1 MIDNII
7 TFQEA
12 IEKCEG
18 QGKHILLGN
27 GFSIACK
34 KDIFLY
40 EKLFETA
47 DFKNNIRL
55 REIFNL
61 LKTYDFEKI
70 IRILNDTTII
80 LSSYTDDSSIINQ
93 MQYDAKSLKEILI
106 QTICRKHP
114 DFPSEIKQ
122 TEYESCRSFL
132 SNFDRI
138 FTLNY
143 DILLYW
149 TMMNSLEDTSKK
161 QNFNDGFGK
170 IKDINDYVV
179 WDSKNN
185 ASVYFLHGALHI
197 FDSDDEIKKFTWIN
211 TGKRLIDQIRSALN
225 SNKFPIFVSEGTS
238 KEKKAKIF
246 HNAYLSKAYRS
257 FESIGKNLFIFGH
270 SLDEN
275 DSHILH
281 MIASGKIENVYISI
295 YGDGN
300 SSYNKKIILNANKLK
315 EKSIECRKNKIL
327 LNIHFYDAESAHV
340 WG

>member
-1 MIDNII
+1 
-7 TFQEA
+7 
-12 IEKCEG
+12 
-18 QGKHILLGN
+18 
-27 GFSIACK
+27 
-34 KDIFLY
+34 
-40 EKLFETA
+40 
-47 DFKNNIRL
+47 
-55 REIFNL
+55 
-61 LKTYDFEKI
+61 
-70 IRILNDTTII
+70 
-80 LSSYTDDSSIINQ
+80 
-93 MQYDAKSLKEILI
+93 
-106 QTICRKHP
+106 
-114 DFPSEIKQ
+114 
-122 TEYESCRSFL
+122 
-132 SNFDRI
+132 
-138 FTLNY
+138 
-143 DILLYW
+143 
-149 TMMNSLEDTSKK
+149 MNSLEDTSKK

-300 SSYNKKIILNANKLK
+300 SSYNKKILSL
-315 EKSIECRKNKIL
+315 
-327 LNIHFYDAESAHV
+327 IHI
-340 WG
+340 